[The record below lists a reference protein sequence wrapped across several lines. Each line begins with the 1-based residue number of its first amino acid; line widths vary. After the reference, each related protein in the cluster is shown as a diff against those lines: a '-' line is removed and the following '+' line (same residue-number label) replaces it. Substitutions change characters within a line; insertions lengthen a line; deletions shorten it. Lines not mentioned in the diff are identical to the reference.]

1 MNMKISRDTNTLM
14 FMKAYHSFLNAEGR
28 MAVDQFIPLYQ
39 EMHPALHRY
48 ASEQEIDTEAF
59 IYAYLRIPHEIVHT
73 HHIILAQTDDIFR
86 RGGYEIQLWE
96 ELEAP
101 ARRRKMYFDGK
112 ETLALVI
119 NSTTDVDDII
129 CLLTALQIEWNKMH
143 ELLHRS
149 HTALD
154 THNLDLIRSTLHISP
169 HKWEQLTR
177 VTGSDPRIFSTIYN
191 KRMDI
196 RVSLLRGSYTE
207 YKKATQRWLETI
219 LEETRYKNL
228 RKAPLYLVSSNT
240 HSLINT
246 MTGWVQQ
253 HEDLLIDY
261 LKQKHMDQFL
271 HYWNQISSGD
281 FLGSKENF
289 LWYILKKYEKDVP
302 EIRKQRYK
310 TERALGIDYVVAQHF
325 LDVDA
330 QVFAVKNLAS
340 SNLPQKLQTNL
351 DSLAESEAIVIN
363 YDYPLGYGAY
373 MVLSTILQNINQVQ
387 GIYILGKASFLN
399 GTLGDIALPTTVYDS
414 HSKNTFMFHNVFTP
428 HDFSSFRAGNILKEQ
443 KVVSTEGT
451 LLHPPEATQQYFL
464 NGYTI
469 VEMEDGPYLNA
480 LYETSTYDRYP
491 TGEVINLSSSP
502 IDIGIIH
509 YASDTPY
516 TKAITLGTRSLG
528 YEGVEATY
536 VSSLAMLKRIV
547 MMEK

>member
-1 MNMKISRDTNTLM
+1 MHISRDTNTLM
-14 FMKAYHSFLNAEGR
+14 FMRAYQSFLNAEGK

-39 EMHPALHRY
+39 QMHPALHKY
-48 ASEQEIDTEAF
+48 AGEQVVDTEAF
-59 IYAYLRIPHEIVHT
+59 VYAYLRIPYEIIQIQTVV
-73 HHIILAQTDDIFR
+73 LAQTDDIFR
-86 RGGYEIQLWE
+86 RGGCEIPFWE
-96 ELEAP
+96 EVETP

-112 ETLALVI
+112 DTLAMVI

-143 ELLHRS
+143 ELMHRS
-149 HTALD
+149 HSPID
-154 THNLDLIRSTLHISP
+154 THNLEALRSLLHISP
-169 HKWEQLTR
+169 DKWSPLIR
-177 VTGSDPRIFSTIYN
+177 VIGSDPRIFSAIY
-191 KRMDI
+191 KRRMDV

-253 HEDLLIDY
+253 HEALLIDY
-261 LKQKHMDQFL
+261 LKQKHMEQFL
-271 HYWNQISSGD
+271 HYWNQISAGD
-281 FLGSKENF
+281 FPGSKENF

-302 EIRKQRYK
+302 EIKKERYHA
-310 TERALGIDYVVAQHF
+310 ERALGIDYVAAQHF
-325 LDVDA
+325 LDIDA
-330 QVFAVKNLAS
+330 QVFAVKDLPK
-340 SNLPQKLQTNL
+340 SNLPQKLQINL
-351 DSLAESEAIVIN
+351 DSLAASEAIVIN

-373 MVLSTILQNINQVQ
+373 MVLSTILRNINQVQ

-399 GTLGDIALPTTVYDS
+399 GNLGDIALPTTVYDS

-451 LLHPPEATQQYFL
+451 LLHPPEATQQFFL
-464 NGYTI
+464 NGYSI
-469 VEMEDGPYLNA
+469 IEMEDGPYLNA
-480 LYETSTYDRYP
+480 LYETSTYNRYP
-491 TGEVINLSSSP
+491 TNEVINMTASP

-547 MMEK
+547 TMER